1 MKLYSRFNLKNMAV
15 RPNTEVVAMGP
26 IVDDLIG
33 ILNTMVQI
41 LTSKCNK
48 NVLVARALVY
58 PSGGA
63 VIS

>member
-1 MKLYSRFNLKNMAV
+1 MAV

-58 PSGGA
+58 PSGGT
-63 VIS
+63 VPVR